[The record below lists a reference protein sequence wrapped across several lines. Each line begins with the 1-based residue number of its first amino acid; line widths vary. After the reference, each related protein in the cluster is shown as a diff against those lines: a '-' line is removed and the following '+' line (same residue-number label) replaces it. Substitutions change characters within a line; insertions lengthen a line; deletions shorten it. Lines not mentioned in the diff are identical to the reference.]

1 LKQLLKFFWTLHS
14 KDDKLTFFFS
24 LFFPLLFSIIL
35 YIFSMILHPSNF
47 FLINSLVISYSV
59 LWLLTWLIILSN
71 TAIFEILIKNNEVYQ
86 KNKDEIKETIHNLI
100 KKRQI
105 GKFTF
110 PQLFHFSI
118 FSIYFMELS
127 TLLFFIKNDLYTF
140 SYLFWIS
147 IIFLALFLN
156 KIRNLSI
163 GLQESN
169 FATYNLA
176 FSLIFSTFI
185 WYALIF
191 LNGSK
196 IFQINNLNFN
206 EIITLMMAF
215 TSGIMLPIIILV
227 IDKIYLRNRSGNKG
241 RAVGWGH
248 LINRTTLAYEF
259 ILLFLFV
266 YFVLFLT
273 TDVNLFS
280 IGILANS
287 MFLFSFFLFLLVFT
301 IIILA
306 LIPSIFLR
314 SYIDYFLRSITDW
327 EKFFKTL
334 FNDKN
339 KDESPGKL
347 IKIIGI
353 CKAVS
358 INEKYKENFCNFNQ
372 HFLLNDTLHNQ
383 DIDIISL
390 KEKNPI
396 IGTKKIVNELNEIML
411 IGEMKY
417 VLDDTTLNPNNNRI
431 SKLIIAYH
439 VEDQKLLPIAINKT
453 TKSS

>member
-1 LKQLLKFFWTLHS
+1 MKQLLNFFWTLHS
-14 KDDKLTFFFS
+14 RDDKLTFFFS
-24 LFFPLLFSIIL
+24 LFFPLPFSLFL

-47 FLINSLVISYSV
+47 LLINSLVISYSV

-71 TAIFEILIKNNEVYQ
+71 TAVFEILIKNNEVYQ

-100 KKRQI
+100 KKRQS

-118 FSIYFMELS
+118 FSIYFIELS
-127 TLLFFIKNDLYTF
+127 IILFFIKNDLYTF
-140 SYLFWIS
+140 TYLFWIS
-147 IIFLALFLN
+147 IIFLALFIN

-163 GLQESN
+163 GLQESISV
-169 FATYNLA
+169 TYNLA
-176 FSLIFSTFI
+176 FSLIFSSFI

-206 EIITLMMAF
+206 ETITLMIAF
-215 TSGIMLPIIILV
+215 TSGIILPIIILI
-227 IDKIYLRNRSGNKG
+227 IDKIYLRNRSDNK
-241 RAVGWGH
+241 RSAAGWGH
-248 LINRTTLAYEF
+248 LINRTTLAHEF
-259 ILLFLFV
+259 IILFLSI
-266 YFVLFLT
+266 YFILFLT
-273 TDVNLFS
+273 TDVYLFS
-280 IGILANS
+280 IGILAGS
-287 MFLFSFFLFLLVFT
+287 MFLFSFFLFFLIFT
-301 IIILA
+301 FIILA

-314 SYIDYFLRSITDW
+314 SFIDYFLRSITDW
-327 EKFFKTL
+327 KNFFTVL

-339 KDESPGKL
+339 KDDSPGKL
-347 IKIIGI
+347 IKIIGV

-358 INEKYKENFCNFNQ
+358 INEKYKEKFCDFNQ
-372 HFLLNDTLHNQ
+372 HFLLHDPLHNQ

-396 IGTKKIVNELNEIML
+396 IGTKRIVNELNEIML

-417 VLDDTTLNPNNNRI
+417 VLDDTTLNPNDNRI

-439 VEDQKLLPIAINKT
+439 VEDQKAHSAAISGASKDQ
-453 TKSS
+453 